1 MPPSMRRIRLGAVAL
16 CGLLLTSACSKDAA
30 THYADGNRFRQERR
44 PAEAVIA
51 YRSALQREPNRA
63 DAQLALAETL
73 LEMGDGARGLNE
85 LIKASE
91 LLPERADLQVRIGS
105 MLLLGRHFDDARARA
120 DRALAKAPTNVDAL
134 LLRAN
139 ALAGLSN
146 VDAAIEQVE
155 AAIALEP
162 KAGFYANLGTLQQ
175 AAGESSQAETSFRRA
190 VELDPQAVMP
200 RLALANFLWAAARLD
215 MAEAEL
221 RRAHALD
228 PKHPQANR
236 ALATFLLAANRA
248 KEAEPYLIA
257 WSAADQAAGPKFA
270 LASYYAVIDR
280 LGDAERVL
288 DDLARTP
295 SRWARART
303 RIAALRLQQRK
314 PAEALAIADE
324 VLVKQPAYAAAL
336 VTRARA
342 LLALKRTDE
351 AQTAV
356 QAALGTEPSQIEA
369 RYLLGTILASRGDL
383 AGATAAFQEVL
394 RINPRAA
401 VAQVQLARIEL
412 LRGVPAASAQL
423 AMDALANDPGNPE
436 ARLMLAR
443 AAIAQRQ
450 FARAGTELRALSAK
464 YPSAA
469 EIQHQLGLLE
479 RAQGRPDAARRAFE
493 RALTLDPAA
502 RDSLGE
508 LVGIEVAAK
517 RFAAAR
523 ALVEARI
530 AAAPADSSLQVLA
543 ARVSLAEG
551 QPADAERR
559 LRDTIVRDRAAL
571 DAYGLLAQVYLSQR
585 RLDDA
590 RQEFDRLAAQ
600 DPTRL
605 GALTMSGMILQ
616 VQGRRDEARQRYEQV
631 VQRDRGAAVAAN
643 NLAWIYAEGKTN
655 LAAARQLAEAAQIA
669 LPNRPEVLDTL
680 GFVYL
685 QQNLPRLALPVLEEA
700 VKRDPGNSG
709 YRHHLGLAYQG
720 VGDKEAARR
729 ELGASLAA
737 EPGSA
742 AAPEIKRA
750 LEALR

>member
-1 MPPSMRRIRLGAVAL
+1 MPRPS
-16 CGLLLTSACSKDAA
+16 SP
-30 THYADGNRFRQERR
+30 R
-44 PAEAVIA
+44 PA
-51 YRSALQREPNRA
+51 
-63 DAQLALAETL
+63 
-73 LEMGDGARGLNE
+73 
-85 LIKASE
+85 
-91 LLPERADLQVRIGS
+91 
-105 MLLLGRHFDDARARA
+105 
-120 DRALAKAPTNVDAL
+120 
-134 LLRAN
+134 
-139 ALAGLSN
+139 
-146 VDAAIEQVE
+146 
-155 AAIALEP
+155 
-162 KAGFYANLGTLQQ
+162 
-175 AAGESSQAETSFRRA
+175 
-190 VELDPQAVMP
+190 
-200 RLALANFLWAAARLD
+200 
-215 MAEAEL
+215 
-221 RRAHALD
+221 
-228 PKHPQANR
+228 
-236 ALATFLLAANRA
+236 
-248 KEAEPYLIA
+248 
-257 WSAADQAAGPKFA
+257 
-270 LASYYAVIDR
+270 
-280 LGDAERVL
+280 
-288 DDLARTP
+288 
-295 SRWARART
+295 
-303 RIAALRLQQRK
+303 
-314 PAEALAIADE
+314 
-324 VLVKQPAYAAAL
+324 
-336 VTRARA
+336 A

-351 AQTAV
+351 ARTAV
-356 QAALGTEPSQIEA
+356 QAALGSEPSQIEA

-508 LVGIEVAAK
+508 LVGLEVAAK

-559 LRDTIVRDRAAL
+559 LRDTIARDPAAL

-585 RLDDA
+585 RLDEA

-600 DPTRL
+600 DPQRL

-685 QQNLPRLALPVLEEA
+685 QQNQPRLALPRARGGGEAGSGQQRLPPSSRAGLSGRRRHRGRAPRAGGVARRRAGFRRRTRDQARARGPAMRTPAVSVVMPAYNVAGYIEAAVGSVLAQDVDLELIVVDDGSTDGTGE
-700 VKRDPGNSG
+700 RLGGIGDPRLRVITQPNSG
-709 YRHHLGLAYQG
+709 RPSIARNRGMREARAPILAFLDGDDIYLAGKLRRTLDVFETRADVGFVFHNVWDMDRGRHLRVGLVPDPARLPDAG
-720 VGDKEAARR
+720 PAVSGTARRPAPPRVATLLRLRVGLLLAVPDERDRPPAPAARW
-729 ELGASLAA
+729 
-737 EPGSA
+737 
-742 AAPEIKRA
+742 RA
-750 LEALR
+750 RVVP